1 MKRYKWKD
9 LHIKNII
16 KNINILRDVFIK
28 FIFLSK
34 ENLLDY
40 YFIYVTNSDIER
52 ANYCCP
58 VHDWLCFAHYYLL
71 HLYFV

>member
-52 ANYCCP
+52 ANYC
-58 VHDWLCFAHYYLL
+58 
-71 HLYFV
+71 